1 MEENYKPWPELKTDE
16 EAEEFVANSDLT
28 EYDWSDFKR
37 VQFKFPSKREEIRL
51 SLPEK
56 LIKAINEK
64 AEIKNLSISE
74 YIENI
79 LAHAIAQ

>member
-1 MEENYKPWPELKTDE
+1 MEKDYKPWPELKTDE

-37 VQFKFPSKREEIRL
+37 VQFKFPSNREEIKL

-56 LIKAINEK
+56 LMDAIKEK
-64 AEIKNLSISE
+64 AKMQNISPSQ
-74 YIENI
+74 YIECV
-79 LAHAIAQ
+79 LEQDVEF